1 MCLVKSGKST
11 GIFSKKL
18 FREIEYLAIYKNI
31 GYRPVD
37 IIIIIIKKSTN
48 EFSAICIGLL

>member
-1 MCLVKSGKST
+1 MSAVTTSESHVVFLSVFPT
-11 GIFSKKL
+11 
-18 FREIEYLAIYKNI
+18 YLAVYKNI

-37 IIIIIIKKSTN
+37 IIIIKKSTN